1 MMSLERV
8 LMGSALLLILGSA
21 HAQEVRNVFTQGGS
35 QPGAAPCVACHGADG
50 LGLAAAGFP
59 RLAGLPAGYLRKQLE
74 DFKSGARSSPVMQPL
89 ASALT
94 EEEVGT
100 VTQALA
106 TMPAPA
112 VATLHRSIMP
122 ANAAQKIALQGA
134 WDRQIPACVSCHGPA
149 GVGVGEAFPPLAGQP
164 AAYLAAQLNAW
175 QSGARHNDPN
185 DLMGHIAKSLTAE
198 EVQGVATYFSSLS
211 GQEAKP

>member
-1 MMSLERV
+1 
-8 LMGSALLLILGSA
+8 MGSALLLILGSA

-112 VATLHRSIMP
+112 VATLHRSVMP
-122 ANAAQKIALQGA
+122 VNAAQKIALQGA

-149 GVGVGEAFPPLAGQP
+149 GVGVGEAFPPLAGQS
-164 AAYLAAQLNAW
+164 AAYLVAQLNAW